1 MIISSQNTPTA
12 CNENGQ
18 LSEEFQNH
26 VTGATSQKI
35 EDEISKQ
42 IHINKET
49 RKNSVF

>member
-12 CNENGQ
+12 CNKNGQ